1 MKQKSLEAD
10 DLKVAI
16 IFLRTLRGWNQTQ
29 FAEAAGIDKG
39 QLSLYENGHRA
50 PSARTLKKLLT
61 VAGVS
66 EPTFQ
71 ALLAF
76 IRMARAG
83 QGIGIAESAEG
94 GSRVAR
100 VVSGAMESARAKV
113 LASRTVAHVPALSP
127 SEARQ
132 EAEALWERLRSFS
145 PSERLVLVAGGREYQ
160 SWALCELLCIESER
174 AAACDASRAVELAEL
189 SLRVAERVSGDQW
202 PLRIQGYAWAHL
214 GNARR
219 VASNLPGA
227 DSAFRRA
234 RELWEAGAAA
244 DPGWLSEAQVL
255 SLEASLRRAQRRFP
269 ESLELL
275 ERALAGAPPSLA
287 GSIGLKLATTLQLM
301 GEYARAI
308 GTLERT
314 APLVE
319 EGADPRLLFA
329 LRFNL
334 AANLDHLGRHQ
345 EAAELLPE
353 VREMAAQLRNELDLI
368 RVHWLEGRV
377 AAGQGRREEAVE
389 TFARVRAEFVARGIG
404 YNAALVSME
413 LAVLYLE
420 EGWTGEVKTLAREMA
435 PIFQAQGVH
444 REALAALRL
453 FCDAAEREAVT
464 LEMARRLVHYLER
477 ARLDPELRFAASLG
491 ATP

>member
-1 MKQKSLEAD
+1 MPRSVPPPLGLTLTILRMSQGWTQVELAALAGTSSGIVSDYEVGRSNRTLTREKLDRFAEILGFFPSTVDDVLAVVCRLRPVTSDLPAGLSLE
-10 DLKVAI
+10 DLREIECSSGSVGREA
-16 IFLRTLRGWNQTQ
+16 
-29 FAEAAGIDKG
+29 AEAARSDLLRILQD
-39 QLSLYENGHRA
+39 HRV
-50 PSARTLKKLLT
+50 SKAR
-61 VAGVS
+61 
-66 EPTFQ
+66 
-71 ALLAF
+71 
-76 IRMARAG
+76 R
-83 QGIGIAESAEG
+83 
-94 GSRVAR
+94 
-100 VVSGAMESARAKV
+100 
-113 LASRTVAHVPALSP
+113 
-127 SEARQ
+127 EAV
-132 EAEALWERLRSFS
+132 ALWERLRSFS

-174 AAACDASRAVELAEL
+174 AAASDASRAVELAEL
-189 SLRVAERVSGDQW
+189 TLRVAERVSEDRW
-202 PLRIQGYAWAHL
+202 TLRLQGYAWAHL

-219 VASNLPGA
+219 VASDLPGA
-227 DSAFRRA
+227 DTAFCRA
-234 RELWEAGAAA
+234 RELWQAGAKA

-269 ESLELL
+269 EALELL
-275 ERALAGAPPSLA
+275 ERALAVAPPSLA

-334 AANLDHLGRHQ
+334 TANLGHLGRHQ

-353 VREMAAQLRNELDLI
+353 VREMAVQLRNELDLI

-377 AAGQGRREEAVE
+377 AAGQGRRTEA
-389 TFARVRAEFVARGIG
+389 ANILAQVRGEFVAREIG

-420 EGWTGEVKTLAREMA
+420 EGWTGEVKALAREMA

-444 REALAALRL
+444 REAQAALRL
-453 FCDAAEREAVT
+453 FCDAAEREAIT
-464 LEMARRLVHYLER
+464 LEIARRLVHYLER
-477 ARLDPELRFAASLG
+477 ARLDPGLRFE
-491 ATP
+491 